1 MLLTSLQNPK
11 LKALRSLH
19 SKKGRK
25 QAGQFMLETTKLV
38 QEALQS
44 RWPLEEVFATEEWI
58 AKYGAPSEVPVTLVA
73 ERLFSQLVTTETP
86 EGVVAVARLPR
97 ETELPEPTRTAFYV
111 VADALQDPGNLGT
124 IIRTADAVGASA
136 VLVGPGTVDPY
147 SPKVVRAT
155 MGSLFHLPV
164 LVRPALYEDLRELKD
179 RGVALYATAL
189 RTERSLYDLD
199 LAGPLAW
206 LVGNEGAGLTPEA
219 VALAT
224 EAVSIP
230 MPGQA
235 ESLNASVA
243 TSVCLYE
250 TLRQRLSKRVWFPF
264 MGPPGPSSSL

>member
-19 SKKGRK
+19 SKKGRRE
-25 QAGQFMLETTKLV
+25 AGRFLLETTKLV
-38 QEALQS
+38 HEALQS
-44 RWPLEEVFATEEWI
+44 RWPLEEVYATEEWL
-58 AKYGAPSEVPVTLVA
+58 ARYGAPAGTPVTLVA
-73 ERLFSQLVTTETP
+73 ERVFSQLVTTETP
-86 EGVVAVARLPR
+86 EGVLAVARLPQAA
-97 ETELPEPTRTAFYV
+97 ELPAATRTACYV

-124 IIRTADAVGASA
+124 IIRTADAVGATA

-164 LVRPALYEDLRELKD
+164 LVRPELYAELRALRS
-179 RGVALYATAL
+179 RGVALLATAL

-199 LAGPLAW
+199 LSGPLAW

-219 VALAT
+219 VALAS

-230 MPGQA
+230 MPGAA

-243 TSVCLYE
+243 TAVCLYE
-250 TLRQRLSKRVWFPF
+250 TLRQRLARS
-264 MGPPGPSSSL
+264 

>member
-19 SKKGRK
+19 SRKGRK
-25 QAGQFMLETTKLV
+25 QSGSFLLETTKLV
-38 QEALQS
+38 QEAFKS
-44 RWPLEEVFATEEWI
+44 RWPLDEVFATEEWV
-58 AKYGAPSEVPVTLVA
+58 ARYGAVEGVPLTLVS
-73 ERLFSQLVTTETP
+73 ERLFSQLVTTESP
-86 EGVVAVARLPR
+86 EGVVAVARLP
-97 ETELPEPTRTAFYV
+97 EKSELPEPTGTAFYV

-124 IIRTADAVGASA
+124 IIRTADAVGATA

-164 LVRPALYEDLRELKD
+164 LVRPALYDDLAKLKAQ
-179 RGVALYATAL
+179 GVSLFATAL
-189 RTERSLYDLD
+189 RTDRSVYDLD

-206 LVGNEGAGLTPEA
+206 MVGNEGSGLTPEA

-224 EAVSIP
+224 EAVSLP

-243 TSVCLYE
+243 TAVCLYE
-250 TLRQRLSKRVWFPF
+250 TLRQRRASRRQ
-264 MGPPGPSSSL
+264 

>member
-11 LKALRSLH
+11 LKSLRSLH
-19 SKKGRK
+19 ARKGRK
-25 QAGQFMLETTKLV
+25 QAGAFVLETTKLV
-38 QEALQS
+38 QEAIAC
-44 RWPLEEVFATEEWI
+44 RWPLEEVFATEEWV
-58 AKYGAPSEVPVTLVA
+58 AKYGAPSGVPLTLVA

-97 ETELPEPTRTAFYV
+97 DADLPPVTATAFFV

-124 IIRTADAVGASA
+124 IIRTADAVGATA

-164 LVRPALYEDLRELKD
+164 LVRPSLYDDLGRLKAE
-179 RGVALYATAL
+179 GTSVFATAL
-189 RTERSLYDLD
+189 RHDRNLYDLD
-199 LAGPLAW
+199 LRGPLAW

-243 TSVCLYE
+243 TAVCLYE
-250 TLRQRLSKRVWFPF
+250 TLRQRMAQGR
-264 MGPPGPSSSL
+264 

>member
-19 SKKGRK
+19 SRKGRK
-25 QAGQFMLETTKLV
+25 QSGSFLLETTKLV
-38 QEALQS
+38 QEAFKS
-44 RWPLEEVFATEEWI
+44 RWPLDEVFATEEWV
-58 AKYGAPSEVPVTLVA
+58 ARYGAVEGVPLTLVS
-73 ERLFSQLVTTETP
+73 ERLFSQLVTTESP
-86 EGVVAVARLPR
+86 EGVVAVARLP
-97 ETELPEPTRTAFYV
+97 EESELPEPTGTAFYV

-124 IIRTADAVGASA
+124 IIRTADAVGATA

-164 LVRPALYEDLRELKD
+164 LVRPALYGDLAKLKAQ
-179 RGVALYATAL
+179 GVSLFATAL
-189 RTERSLYDLD
+189 RTDRSVYDLD

-206 LVGNEGAGLTPEA
+206 MVGNEGSGLTPEA

-224 EAVSIP
+224 EAVSLP

-243 TSVCLYE
+243 TAVCLYE
-250 TLRQRLSKRVWFPF
+250 TLRQRRV
-264 MGPPGPSSSL
+264 SRRQ

>member
-19 SKKGRK
+19 SRKGRK
-25 QAGQFMLETTKLV
+25 QSGSFLLETSKLV
-38 QEALQS
+38 QEAFKS
-44 RWPLEEVFATEEWI
+44 RWPLDEVFATEEWV
-58 AKYGAPSEVPVTLVA
+58 ARYGAVEGVPLTLVS
-73 ERLFSQLVTTETP
+73 ERLFSQLVTTESP
-86 EGVVAVARLPR
+86 EGVVAVARLP
-97 ETELPEPTRTAFYV
+97 EESELPEPTGTAFYV

-124 IIRTADAVGASA
+124 IIRTADAVGATA

-164 LVRPALYEDLRELKD
+164 LVRPALYDDLAKLKAQ
-179 RGVALYATAL
+179 GVSLFATAL
-189 RTERSLYDLD
+189 RTDRSVYDLD

-206 LVGNEGAGLTPEA
+206 MVGNEGSGLTPEA

-224 EAVSIP
+224 EAVSLP

-243 TSVCLYE
+243 TAVCLYE
-250 TLRQRLSKRVWFPF
+250 TLRQRRASRRQ
-264 MGPPGPSSSL
+264 

>member
-19 SKKGRK
+19 SRKGRK
-25 QAGQFMLETTKLV
+25 QSGAFLLETTKLV
-38 QEALQS
+38 QEALKS
-44 RWPLEEVFATEEWI
+44 RWPLDEVFATEEWV
-58 AKYGAPSEVPVTLVA
+58 ARYGAVEGVPLTLVS
-73 ERLFSQLVTTETP
+73 ERLFSQLVTTESP
-86 EGVVAVARLPR
+86 EGVVAVARLP
-97 ETELPEPTRTAFYV
+97 EESELPDPTGTAFYV

-124 IIRTADAVGASA
+124 IIRTADAVGATA

-164 LVRPALYEDLRELKD
+164 LVRPALYDDLAQLKA
-179 RGVALYATAL
+179 RGVSLFATAL
-189 RTERSLYDLD
+189 RTDRSVYDLD

-206 LVGNEGAGLTPEA
+206 MVGNEGSGLTPEA
-219 VALAT
+219 VDLAT

-243 TSVCLYE
+243 TAVCLYE
-250 TLRQRLSKRVWFPF
+250 TLRQRRAARRQ
-264 MGPPGPSSSL
+264 

>member
-11 LKALRSLH
+11 LKSLRSLH
-19 SKKGRK
+19 ARKGRK
-25 QAGQFMLETTKLV
+25 QAGLFMLETTKLV
-38 QEALQS
+38 QEAIAS
-44 RWPLEEVFATEEWI
+44 GWPLEEVFATEEWV
-58 AKYGAPSEVPVTLVA
+58 AKYGAPADAPVTLVA
-73 ERLFSQLVTTETP
+73 ERLFTQLVTTETP
-86 EGVVAVARLPR
+86 EGVVAVARLPQ
-97 ETELPEPTRTAFYV
+97 EPELPKVTATSFFV

-124 IIRTADAVGASA
+124 IIRTADAVGATA

-164 LVRPALYEDLRELKD
+164 LVRSSLYDDLKQLKGQ
-179 RGVALYATAL
+179 GVAVFATAL
-189 RTERSLYDLD
+189 RHDRSLYDLD
-199 LAGPLAW
+199 LSGPLAW

-219 VALAT
+219 LALAT

-243 TSVCLYE
+243 TAVCLYE
-250 TLRQRLSKRVWFPF
+250 TLRQRVAR
-264 MGPPGPSSSL
+264 GR

>member
-19 SKKGRK
+19 SRKGRK
-25 QAGQFMLETTKLV
+25 QAGCFMLETTKLV
-38 QEALQS
+38 HEALKS
-44 RWPLEEVFATEEWI
+44 NWPLDEVFATEEWV
-58 AKYGAPSEVPVTLVA
+58 AKYGTPNGVPLTLVA
-73 ERLFSQLVTTETP
+73 DRLFSQLATTETP
-86 EGVVAVARLPR
+86 EGVVAVARLPQ
-97 ETELPEPTRTAFYV
+97 EAELPLPTPTAFYV

-124 IIRTADAVGASA
+124 IIRTADAVGATA

-164 LVRPALYEDLRELKD
+164 LVRSSLYEDLGRLKAQ
-179 RGVALYATAL
+179 GVSVFATAL
-189 RTERSLYDLD
+189 RTDRSLYDLD
-199 LAGPLAW
+199 LGGPLAW

-219 VALAT
+219 QAFAT

-230 MPGQA
+230 MPGEA

-243 TSVCLYE
+243 TAVCLYE
-250 TLRQRLSKRVWFPF
+250 TLRQRLAKR
-264 MGPPGPSSSL
+264 